1 MRRGAAS
8 GLVPANT
15 AAFMPASAPEE
26 PREPPAEER
35 LGSWKAIAAYLK
47 RDITTVQR
55 WERREGMPI
64 HRHVHDKRGSVYAF
78 RSQLDAWLKDRR
90 PPASSEPQQRLTRWA
105 IPVAVVVLAIAGAAS
120 WLLLAPESEPP
131 NPLARARITPLTD
144 FEGVEQAAAISRDGS
159 LVAFLSDRDGTLDA
173 WVSRIGTG
181 EFRNLTQAAAP
192 ELQNP
197 EVRTVGFTPDGSLV
211 TLWTRAGGPGGPISV
226 RAAPTIGGSLRDYR
240 ARAVEMDW
248 SSDGQRLVFH
258 TADPGDP
265 MFIVEPGGSA
275 PRRIHLAPKGIH
287 NHFQVWSPDDRHIY
301 FVRGSPPDEMDIWRM
316 QPDGSDLQRITS
328 HNASVS
334 YPAFLDNRT
343 LVYLA
348 TADDGSGPW
357 LHTLDVDR
365 RVPRRLTFGVEQYTS
380 LAVSADRRRMVATVE
395 HSKASLWRVPITD
408 GTAQEADA
416 SRLAVPT
423 LGALSP
429 RLGVDYLIYVSA
441 KNDGHA
447 IWKFAD
453 GHATELWSAPRTR
466 VVGGPAIGPDGKRI
480 AFAAEGDSGSRLYIL
495 DPDRAGARVVAESL
509 EVRGAVAWSPDGESL
524 TAAVSKDREPQLFRV
539 PLDHDSPSAL
549 LEGYAINPVWSPD
562 GKFLVYADADA
573 GPDFALKAVRPDGA
587 RYDLPEIKLPRGAR
601 RVVFV
606 PGRRALIALQGE
618 MRHNNFWYID
628 LDSGARRQLTSF
640 GRDFTIRDFDVSAD
654 GREIVFDRRRENS
667 DLALIELGER

>member
-1 MRRGAAS
+1 MFMVA
-8 GLVPANT
+8 PA
-15 AAFMPASAPEE
+15 
-26 PREPPAEER
+26 
-35 LGSWKAIAAYLK
+35 
-47 RDITTVQR
+47 
-55 WERREGMPI
+55 
-64 HRHVHDKRGSVYAF
+64 
-78 RSQLDAWLKDRR
+78 
-90 PPASSEPQQRLTRWA
+90 
-105 IPVAVVVLAIAGAAS
+105 
-120 WLLLAPESEPP
+120 
-131 NPLARARITPLTD
+131 
-144 FEGVEQAAAISRDGS
+144 
-159 LVAFLSDRDGTLDA
+159 
-173 WVSRIGTG
+173 
-181 EFRNLTQAAAP
+181 
-192 ELQNP
+192 
-197 EVRTVGFTPDGSLV
+197 
-211 TLWTRAGGPGGPISV
+211 
-226 RAAPTIGGSLRDYR
+226 
-240 ARAVEMDW
+240 
-248 SSDGQRLVFH
+248 
-258 TADPGDP
+258 
-265 MFIVEPGGSA
+265 GSA
-275 PRRIHLAPKGIH
+275 PRQIHVGPKGIH

-316 QPDGSDLQRITS
+316 QPDGGDLQRITS

-334 YPAFLDNRT
+334 YPAFLDERT

-357 LHTLDVDR
+357 LYTLDVDR

-395 HSKASLWRVPITD
+395 HSKASLWRVPILD
-408 GTAQEADA
+408 GIAQEADA
-416 SRLAVPT
+416 SRLTVPT

-429 RLGVDYLIYVSA
+429 RLGVDSLIYVSA
-441 KNDGHA
+441 NNDGHA

-453 GHATELWSAPRTR
+453 GHATQLWSAPRTR

-480 AFAAEGDSGSRLYIL
+480 AFAAEGDSGTRLYLL
-495 DPDRAGARVVAESL
+495 DADRADARVVAESL

-539 PLDHDSPSAL
+539 PLDHGPPSAL
-549 LEGYAINPVWSPD
+549 HEGYALNPVWSPD

-573 GPDFALKAVRPDGA
+573 GPDFALKALRPDGA

>member
-1 MRRGAAS
+1 
-8 GLVPANT
+8 
-15 AAFMPASAPEE
+15 MPASAPEE
-26 PREPPAEER
+26 PREPPAADR
-35 LGSWKAIAAYLK
+35 LGSWKAIAAYLN

-78 RSQLDAWLKDRR
+78 RSELDAWLQDRR
-90 PPASSEPQQRLTRWA
+90 PAAPSDPQQRPRRGI
-105 IPVAVVVLAIAGAAS
+105 IPIAAVVLATAAIAG
-120 WLLLAPESEPP
+120 WWLLAPESEPP
-131 NPLARARITPLTD
+131 NPLANARITPLTD
-144 FEGVEQAAAISRDGS
+144 FEGMEQAAAISRDGK

-173 WVSRIGTG
+173 WVSQIGSG
-181 EFRNLTQAAAP
+181 EFHNLTKAAVP

-226 RAAPTIGGSLRDYR
+226 SAAPTIGGSLREYR
-240 ARAVEMDW
+240 AGAVEMDW

-265 MFIVEPGGSA
+265 VFIVEPGESA
-275 PRRIHLAPKGIH
+275 PRQIHVAPKGTH
-287 NHFQVWSPDDRHIY
+287 NHFQVWSPDDGHIY
-301 FVRGSPPDEMDIWRM
+301 FVRGFPPAEMDIWRM

-328 HNASVS
+328 HNASVL

-357 LHTLDVDR
+357 LYTLDVER
-365 RVPRRLTFGVEQYTS
+365 RVSRRVTFGVEQYTS

-395 HSKASLWRVPITD
+395 HSKASLWRVPIRD
-408 GTAQEADA
+408 GIAQEADA
-416 SRLAVPT
+416 SRVPIPT
-423 LGALSP
+423 VGALSP
-429 RLGVDYLIYVSA
+429 RLGADYLVYVSA

-447 IWKFAD
+447 IWKFTN
-453 GHATELWSAPRTR
+453 GHARELWSAPRTR

-480 AFAAEGDSGSRLYIL
+480 AFTAEGDSGTRLYIL
-495 DPDRAGARVVAESL
+495 DADRPGARVLAESL
-509 EVRGAVAWSPDGESL
+509 EVRGTVAWSPDGKSL
-524 TAAVSKDREPQLFRV
+524 TVAVSKDREPQLFTV
-539 PLDHDSPSAL
+539 PLGQRSPSAL

-562 GKFLVYADADA
+562 GTFLVYADADA
-573 GPDFALKAVRPDGA
+573 GPDFTLKAVRPDGA
-587 RYDLPEIKLPRGAR
+587 QYPLPEIKLPRGAR
-601 RVVFV
+601 RVVFA

-628 LDSGARRQLTSF
+628 LDSGARRQLTNF
-640 GRDFTIRDFDVSAD
+640 GRDFTIRDFDVSPD
-654 GREIVFDRRRENS
+654 GGEIVFDRRRENS
-667 DLALIELGER
+667 DLALIELGGR